1 MKMKQ
6 LYWITLSLTAMVI
19 ALSGCYPRCECNDHG
34 GCFEGMCECEP
45 GYMGLNCEMV
55 AGTQLAATYDVV
67 SVSRAGDTLFFST
80 TLAPVSGDVT
90 QFTLS
95 NVHGLGTVQ
104 GEFSGTIWEVGFNTL
119 LSFPEQALGATAT
132 LLGSGSSNE
141 EGTAF
146 WMDYRIIAVGDT
158 AWWDAAAT
166 LQ

>member
-1 MKMKQ
+1 MKTRH
-6 LYWITLSLTAMVI
+6 LTTIFLLLGVLSVG
-19 ALSGCYPRCECNDHG
+19 LSGCYGRCECNDHG
-34 GCFEGMCECEP
+34 GCFEGTCECEP
-45 GYMGLNCEMV
+45 GYMGQNCEMV

-67 SVSRAGDTLFFST
+67 SVSRAGDTLLFST

-104 GEFSGTIWEVGFNTL
+104 GEFSGTTWETGYETHFSL
-119 LSFPEQALGATAT
+119 PEQALGATAT
-132 LLGSGSSNE
+132 LRGSGNSDE

-146 WMDYRIIAVGDT
+146 WMDYRVIAAGDT